1 MKLSKLDS
9 LKKILGTNVKPKLI
23 SDSMLHDTIEK
34 YYKFGFITTEDE
46 REIFFHYSAL
56 VMDGFKTI
64 ENGAKV
70 KFDVESTD
78 RGDRAIN
85 IEKL

>member
-1 MKLSKLDS
+1 
-9 LKKILGTNVKPKLI
+9 
-23 SDSMLHDTIEK
+23 
-34 YYKFGFITTEDE
+34 
-46 REIFFHYSAL
+46 
-56 VMDGFKTI
+56 MDGFKTI

>member
-1 MKLSKLDS
+1 MMK
-9 LKKILGTNVKPKLI
+9 GTVKTFNKN
-23 SDSMLHDTIEK
+23 K
-34 YYKFGFITTEDE
+34 GFGFITTEDE

-85 IEKL
+85 IEKLYNAI

>member
-1 MKLSKLDS
+1 MK
-9 LKKILGTNVKPKLI
+9 GTVKTFNKN
-23 SDSMLHDTIEK
+23 K
-34 YYKFGFITTEDE
+34 GFGFITTEDE

>member
-1 MKLSKLDS
+1 VIKLSDVRKGLMM
-9 LKKILGTNVKPKLI
+9 KGTVKTFNKN
-23 SDSMLHDTIEK
+23 K
-34 YYKFGFITTEDE
+34 GFGFITTEDE

>member
-1 MKLSKLDS
+1 VIELSHVRKGLMMK
-9 LKKILGTNVKPKLI
+9 GTVKTFNKN
-23 SDSMLHDTIEK
+23 K
-34 YYKFGFITTEDE
+34 GFGFITTEDE

>member
-1 MKLSKLDS
+1 MMK
-9 LKKILGTNVKPKLI
+9 GTVKTFNKN
-23 SDSMLHDTIEK
+23 K
-34 YYKFGFITTEDE
+34 GFGFITTEYE

-56 VMDGFKTI
+56 VMDGFKII

>member
-1 MKLSKLDS
+1 MTGSIVRKTDK
-9 LKKILGTNVKPKLI
+9 G
-23 SDSMLHDTIEK
+23 
-34 YYKFGFITTEDE
+34 FGFITTEDE